1 MINKKNL
8 WFLTLFSL
16 ILVLSIYYITM
27 PNELLLT
34 ANTKKVIK
42 NETPTIS
49 INEIDSLVA
58 LRVNSDSIME
68 KEIEELE
75 LILTNA
81 DSSVDEKNI
90 AYEKIKK
97 LNTNRGE
104 EEKLEQII
112 LEKYNLKSF
121 VKINDSKVNITIE
134 SSDHTE
140 DLANKIMRSIQENYN
155 TKKYITIKF
164 QS

>member
-27 PNELLLT
+27 PDELLLT
-34 ANTKKVIK
+34 TNTKKVVK
-42 NETPTIS
+42 NNTP
-49 INEIDSLVA
+49 EITLNSSDILVS
-58 LRVNSDSIME
+58 LRVDSDATME
-68 KEIEELE
+68 KEIEELQ

-81 DSSVDEKNI
+81 DASVDEKNV

-97 LNTNRGE
+97 LNNNRGE
-104 EEKLEQII
+104 EEKLEKLIKEKFN
-112 LEKYNLKSF
+112 LESF
-121 VKINDSKVNITIE
+121 VKINDGEINITIKSNDKGNIE
-134 SSDHTE
+134 
-140 DLANKIMRSIQENYN
+140 ANKIMRSIQETYD

-164 QS
+164 QE

>member
-34 ANTKKVIK
+34 AKTKIVISDNT
-42 NETPTIS
+42 P
-49 INEIDSLVA
+49 EITVDSSDILVS
-58 LRVNSDSIME
+58 LRVDSDATME
-68 KEIEELE
+68 KEIEELQ

-81 DSSVDEKNI
+81 DSSIDEKNV
-90 AYEKIKK
+90 AYDKIKK

-104 EEKLEQII
+104 EEKLEKLIK
-112 LEKYNLKSF
+112 EKYNLDSF
-121 VKINDSKVNITIE
+121 VKIKDNEINITIK
-134 SSDHTE
+134 SSDKGNNE
-140 DLANKIMRSIQENYN
+140 ANKIMRTIQESYD
-155 TKKYITIKF
+155 TKKYVTIKF
-164 QS
+164 QE

>member
-1 MINKKNL
+1 MVNKKNL

-27 PNELLLT
+27 PDELLLT
-34 ANTKKVIK
+34 ANTKR
-42 NETPTIS
+42 T
-49 INEIDSLVA
+49 IDSSPEITVSNSDILVS
-58 LRVNSDSIME
+58 LRVDSDASME
-68 KEIEELE
+68 KEIEELQ

-81 DSSVDEKNI
+81 DTSVDEKNI

-104 EEKLEQII
+104 EEKF
-112 LEKYNLKSF
+112 EKLIKEKFDLNSF
-121 VKINDSKVNITIE
+121 VKIKDGEINVTIKSNDKGNVE
-134 SSDHTE
+134 
-140 DLANKIMRSIQENYN
+140 ANKIMRTIQENCD

-164 QS
+164 QE

>member
-27 PNELLLT
+27 PSELLLT
-34 ANTKKVIK
+34 ANTKKTIK
-42 NETPTIS
+42 EDTPTIS
-49 INEIDSLVA
+49 INESDALVA
-58 LRVNSDSIME
+58 LRVDSDAVME

-75 LILTNA
+75 LILTDA

-104 EEKLEQII
+104 EEKLEKEIE
-112 LEKYNLKSF
+112 EKFNLKSF
-121 VKINDSKVNITIE
+121 VKINDSKINITVKSNE
-134 SSDHTE
+134 HTDE
-140 DLANKIMRSIQENYN
+140 LANKIMRSIQENYN
-155 TKKYITIKF
+155 TKKNITIKF
-164 QS
+164 QE

>member
-1 MINKKNL
+1 MVNRKNL

-27 PNELLLT
+27 PDELLLT
-34 ANTKKVIK
+34 PSTKKVIK
-42 NETPTIS
+42 ENTAEIS
-49 INEIDSLVA
+49 VSDSDILVS
-58 LRVNSDSIME
+58 LRVDSDATME

-81 DSSVDEKNI
+81 DATIDEKNI

-104 EEKLEQII
+104 EEKI
-112 LEKYNLKSF
+112 EKLVDEKFNLKSF
-121 VKINDSKVNITIE
+121 VKIKDSEINITIKSNDKGNIE
-134 SSDHTE
+134 
-140 DLANKIMRSIQENYN
+140 ANKIMRTIQEEYD

-164 QS
+164 QE

>member
-27 PNELLLT
+27 PDELLLT
-34 ANTKKVIK
+34 TNTKKVVK
-42 NETPTIS
+42 NNTP
-49 INEIDSLVA
+49 EITLNSSDILVS
-58 LRVNSDSIME
+58 LRVDSDATME
-68 KEIEELE
+68 KEIEELQ

-81 DSSVDEKNI
+81 DASVNEKNI

-97 LNTNRGE
+97 LNNNRGE
-104 EEKLEQII
+104 EEKLEKLIKEKFS
-112 LEKYNLKSF
+112 LESF
-121 VKINDSKVNITIE
+121 VKINDGVINITIKSNDKGNIE
-134 SSDHTE
+134 
-140 DLANKIMRSIQENYN
+140 ANKIMRSIQETYD

-164 QS
+164 QE

>member
-27 PNELLLT
+27 PDELLLT
-34 ANTKKVIK
+34 TNTKKVVK
-42 NETPTIS
+42 NNTP
-49 INEIDSLVA
+49 EITLNSSDILVS
-58 LRVNSDSIME
+58 LRVDSDATME
-68 KEIEELE
+68 KEIEELQ

-81 DSSVDEKNI
+81 DASVDEKNI

-97 LNTNRGE
+97 LNNNRGE
-104 EEKLEQII
+104 EEKLEKLIKEKFS
-112 LEKYNLKSF
+112 LESF
-121 VKINDSKVNITIE
+121 VKINDGVINITIKSNDKGNIE
-134 SSDHTE
+134 
-140 DLANKIMRSIQENYN
+140 ANKIMRSIQETYD

-164 QS
+164 QE

>member
-27 PNELLLT
+27 PDELLLT
-34 ANTKKVIK
+34 AKTKSVISDNT
-42 NETPTIS
+42 P
-49 INEIDSLVA
+49 EITVDSSDILVS
-58 LRVNSDSIME
+58 LRVDSDATME
-68 KEIEELE
+68 KEIEELQ

-81 DSSVDEKNI
+81 DSSIDEKNV
-90 AYEKIKK
+90 AYDKIKK

-104 EEKLEQII
+104 EEKLEKLIK
-112 LEKYNLKSF
+112 EKYDLDSF
-121 VKINDSKVNITIE
+121 VKIKDNEISITIKSNDKGNNE
-134 SSDHTE
+134 
-140 DLANKIMRSIQENYN
+140 ANKIMRSIQESYD

-164 QS
+164 QE